1 MKKIVFILAILAT
14 VQISCTKLDDK
25 LYDKIPPDEF
35 TADPVLQMSVI
46 YSPMRDF
53 LDWGGWWFAN
63 EITGDGTV
71 GPTRD
76 TDWDDGGKWRVL
88 HQHTWNHET
97 EAINSMWSRFYSG
110 TVEANRFIEAQEPF
124 VGDEVVDEAIAKAK
138 VLRAYYYYLLIDNYG
153 DIPYVTQYLGAETNP
168 KRNPRAE
175 IFWDIVKEIEESAPL
190 ITQTSSR
197 TGAGKAMAYALLSR
211 LYLNH
216 AVYTGSVDPA
226 NWVKAEQYADSVIL
240 MGAYSLESDALAPF
254 VTNNHNSVENIFV
267 IPYHEDT
274 YQGHNLHM
282 RTLHYNSN
290 QTFNMVAGPWNGFA
304 VMEDHFNTYEDD
316 DRRKDGFLVGQQFRA
331 DGGEIRDGVT
341 GTLLIF
347 NPHIPALEMTLGQH
361 TSEEIRMSG
370 ARVVKFEIK
379 NGAKENLSNAFP
391 LFRYAEVLLN
401 KAEAMIRQG
410 ANGDEYVNMIRIRAG
425 LEPWNGVTLPMLLE
439 ERGRELFWE
448 AHRRGDLIRFGE
460 FNRPWWEKN
469 ASSLDR
475 NVFPIPLWAKEAN
488 PNLEAEIVPI
498 NP

>member
-370 ARVVKFEIK
+370 HV
-379 NGAKENLSNAFP
+379 
-391 LFRYAEVLLN
+391 
-401 KAEAMIRQG
+401 
-410 ANGDEYVNMIRIRAG
+410 
-425 LEPWNGVTLPMLLE
+425 
-439 ERGRELFWE
+439 
-448 AHRRGDLIRFGE
+448 
-460 FNRPWWEKN
+460 
-469 ASSLDR
+469 
-475 NVFPIPLWAKEAN
+475 
-488 PNLEAEIVPI
+488 
-498 NP
+498 